1 MSSINDALSKL
12 TEKDKGTTSQIE
24 RIEVKPV
31 RRFTIWPW
39 LLGTFATLAALGVW
53 AFVASGEEEKPSVS
67 SVETVKAD
75 ITQNQLA
82 TPIKESQQT
91 SSKVAS
97 VTQTKQSS
105 VKAQP
110 SPTVTASPDVARVYT
125 AKEVSPREPKKAT
138 IARVSKPPQQDALPN
153 RPEVIAKAPVSKAKP
168 LPKKTIIS
176 TPSDDFVIEQ
186 VELTHRQLADKAV
199 EEAQKALDANNI
211 KSALKEYST
220 ALRYVPTDEVV
231 RQKLAALYYG
241 RGDAR
246 KAFELLQQGI
256 QLNKNGEVLRL
267 ALAKLLMKED
277 RSEAALVPL
286 VYLPTIPS
294 TPYLSLRAALAQ
306 KNNQDAVA
314 LESYQML
321 VKQDGSNGRWWLGL
335 AIQQE
340 RDLDMQSAAQSY
352 QNALTRVGISKR
364 SQQFI
369 RDRLKLLSSL
379 DGGSSAN

>member
-105 VKAQP
+105 VKAPP

-125 AKEVSPREPKKAT
+125 AKEVSPREPKKAPS
-138 IARVSKPPQQDALPN
+138 SKPPQQDTLPN
-153 RPEVIAKAPVSKAKP
+153 RPEVIAKASVPKAKP
-168 LPKKTIIS
+168 LPKKTIVS

-211 KSALKEYST
+211 KSALKEYSI
-220 ALRYVPTDEVV
+220 ALRYVPKDEVV

-256 QLNKNGEVLRL
+256 QLNKNGEVLRF

-340 RDLDMQSAAQSY
+340 RDLDIQSATQSY